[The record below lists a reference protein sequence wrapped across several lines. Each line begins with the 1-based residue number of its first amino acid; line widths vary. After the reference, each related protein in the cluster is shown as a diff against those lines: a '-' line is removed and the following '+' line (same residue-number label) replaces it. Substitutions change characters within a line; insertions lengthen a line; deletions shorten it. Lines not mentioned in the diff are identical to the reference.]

1 MNKEVIKQKIL
12 FGIVSGLFYAIIL
25 IGYEYFFKDLIS
37 WKKIMIKGL
46 VFGIVLTIFLHFIN
60 QKNSK

>member
-1 MNKEVIKQKIL
+1 MNRKTLKQKLL

-25 IGYEYFFKDLIS
+25 IGYEYFFKDSIS
-37 WKKIMIKGL
+37 WIKISIKGL

-60 QKNSK
+60 KINNK